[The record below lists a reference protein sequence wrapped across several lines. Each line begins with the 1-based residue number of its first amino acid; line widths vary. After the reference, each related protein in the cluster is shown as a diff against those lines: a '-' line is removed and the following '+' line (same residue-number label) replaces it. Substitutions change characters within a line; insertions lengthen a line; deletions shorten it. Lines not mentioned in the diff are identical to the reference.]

1 MASHNTS
8 PKKLNELS
16 KPLREEAQFFLE
28 PATPRQRQYEALRAY
43 FVEQLPVKEVATRF
57 GYTPGAFYGLCHQFR
72 HTPNR
77 AFFLSTK
84 PGPKYS
90 PKRDGARERVLSLRK
105 QNYSVQDIHDM
116 LTAAGLQL
124 STVSIWTILKE
135 EGFARLPRRSAAER
149 PHGPAPA
156 KAAPADKRR
165 LSLEP
170 RLVETRLGGVFLLL
184 RLLAESHLET
194 LPSALGWYGSKMI
207 PPANAFLACLLLK
220 LIGKA
225 RKSHV
230 MDLAFDEGVALAVG
244 LNVLPKTAYMAE
256 YSERITHADTLKFL
270 QRWLQNL
277 RETQVIHGDSFNLDF
292 QSLPYFGEDDV
303 VEKHYVSMRSRRQK
317 AMLVF
322 FAQDESSKIFCYSNA
337 DLRKGEE
344 AEEIFRFIAF
354 WKQQTGKPPPPLVFD
369 SRLTTYANLSKLNQ
383 MGITFLTLKRRSP
396 RLLQEIL
403 ARPASA
409 WRTISLC
416 NVARKFRTPKVIDQA
431 VPLRDYV
438 GTIRQIWVKDL
449 GHERPTIL
457 ITNDKKTAC
466 PELITRYAQRMLI
479 ENSIAQSVDFFHTRA
494 LSSSVAMRIDFD
506 VLLTLVAQATYQLL
520 AYKLRGY
527 EHSGADVLFRKF
539 IDTPAKILIG
549 PEHIEVRLNKRA
561 NNPILLHSGL
571 VGTPFT
577 LPWVQNK
584 PFLVTL
590 R

>member
-16 KPLREEAQFFLE
+16 KALREEAQFFLE

-149 PHGPAPA
+149 PHGPAPT

-354 WKQQTGKPPPPLVFD
+354 WKQQTGKPPPHLVFD

-409 WRTISLC
+409 WRTISLR

-527 EHSGADVLFRKF
+527 EHSGADVLF
-539 IDTPAKILIG
+539 
-549 PEHIEVRLNKRA
+549 A
-561 NNPILLHSGL
+561 NLSIPPPRS
-571 VGTPFT
+571 
-577 LPWVQNK
+577 
-584 PFLVTL
+584 
-590 R
+590 

>member
-354 WKQQTGKPPPPLVFD
+354 WKQQTGKPPPHLGPVKIEFPDLPYLVIEQGPAQD
-369 SRLTTYANLSKLNQ
+369 GDEWYSSTGDRPRDASSSASSSRRQRPFCRSRRGPQANGLRPAGPFGWLSR
-383 MGITFLTLKRRSP
+383 GSIPTSSRRS
-396 RLLQEIL
+396 
-403 ARPASA
+403 ARA
-409 WRTISLC
+409 
-416 NVARKFRTPKVIDQA
+416 
-431 VPLRDYV
+431 
-438 GTIRQIWVKDL
+438 G
-449 GHERPTIL
+449 RP
-457 ITNDKKTAC
+457 N
-466 PELITRYAQRMLI
+466 
-479 ENSIAQSVDFFHTRA
+479 
-494 LSSSVAMRIDFD
+494 
-506 VLLTLVAQATYQLL
+506 
-520 AYKLRGY
+520 
-527 EHSGADVLFRKF
+527 
-539 IDTPAKILIG
+539 
-549 PEHIEVRLNKRA
+549 
-561 NNPILLHSGL
+561 
-571 VGTPFT
+571 
-577 LPWVQNK
+577 
-584 PFLVTL
+584 
-590 R
+590 

>member
-1 MASHNTS
+1 
-8 PKKLNELS
+8 
-16 KPLREEAQFFLE
+16 
-28 PATPRQRQYEALRAY
+28 
-43 FVEQLPVKEVATRF
+43 
-57 GYTPGAFYGLCHQFR
+57 
-72 HTPNR
+72 
-77 AFFLSTK
+77 
-84 PGPKYS
+84 
-90 PKRDGARERVLSLRK
+90 
-105 QNYSVQDIHDM
+105 M

-207 PPANAFLACLLLK
+207 PPANAFLACLLPK

-409 WRTISLC
+409 WRTISLR

-549 PEHIEVRLNKRA
+549 PKHIEGRLNKRA

>member
-1 MASHNTS
+1 M
-8 PKKLNELS
+8 
-16 KPLREEAQFFLE
+16 
-28 PATPRQRQYEALRAY
+28 
-43 FVEQLPVKEVATRF
+43 
-57 GYTPGAFYGLCHQFR
+57 
-72 HTPNR
+72 
-77 AFFLSTK
+77 
-84 PGPKYS
+84 
-90 PKRDGARERVLSLRK
+90 
-105 QNYSVQDIHDM
+105 
-116 LTAAGLQL
+116 
-124 STVSIWTILKE
+124 
-135 EGFARLPRRSAAER
+135 EGMHP
-149 PHGPAPA
+149 
-156 KAAPADKRR
+156 
-165 LSLEP
+165 
-170 RLVETRLGGVFLLL
+170 
-184 RLLAESHLET
+184 
-194 LPSALGWYGSKMI
+194 
-207 PPANAFLACLLLK
+207 
-220 LIGKA
+220 
-225 RKSHV
+225 
-230 MDLAFDEGVALAVG
+230 
-244 LNVLPKTAYMAE
+244 
-256 YSERITHADTLKFL
+256 
-270 QRWLQNL
+270 
-277 RETQVIHGDSFNLDF
+277 
-292 QSLPYFGEDDV
+292 
-303 VEKHYVSMRSRRQK
+303 
-317 AMLVF
+317 
-322 FAQDESSKIFCYSNA
+322 SNA

-409 WRTISLC
+409 WRTISLR